1 MNSASIKIVR
11 IFTSALVFFGTLQIK
26 AWEIDLSRRQLEFTD
41 VKDVDQ
47 SARKIQETTETSV
60 FESLFEP
67 SGATQDIVI
76 LNTEK
81 GFVPETITLRKNQ
94 SYRFHIVNVNEK
106 NKNVSFK
113 FDAFSENHNTL
124 FGKPKIFE
132 VQPKQDGI
140 FSFHCPETELKG
152 KVVIINSE
160 RGLASSTSSAK

>member
-1 MNSASIKIVR
+1 MH
-11 IFTSALVFFGTLQIK
+11 IK
-26 AWEIDLSRRQLEFTD
+26 AWEIDMSRRQLEFTE

-47 SARKIQETTETSV
+47 SSKLQNTEPSV

-67 SGATQDIVI
+67 SGAIQDIVI

-94 SYRFHIVNVNEK
+94 VYRFHVVNVDEK

-113 FDAFSENHNTL
+113 FDAFSENHNTV
-124 FGKPKIFE
+124 FGKPKVFQ

-160 RGLASSTSSAK
+160 RGLATSSK

>member
-1 MNSASIKIVR
+1 MNSASIRIVR
-11 IFTSALVFFGTLQIK
+11 LFISSVFFFGTLQIR
-26 AWEIDLSRRQLEFTD
+26 AWEIDMSRRQLEFSE
-41 VKDVDQ
+41 VKEVDQ
-47 SARKIQETTETSV
+47 SAKNKNVETTV

-67 SGATQDIVI
+67 SGAIQDVVI
-76 LNTEK
+76 MNTEK

-94 SYRFHIVNVNEK
+94 TYRFHVVNVNEK

-113 FDAFSENHNTL
+113 FDAFSENHNTI
-124 FGKPKIFE
+124 FGKPKVFQ

-160 RGLASSTSSAK
+160 KDRGIASGK

>member
-1 MNSASIKIVR
+1 MSSASIRIVR
-11 IFTSALVFFGTLQIK
+11 LFTSALVFFSTMQIK
-26 AWEIDLSRRQLEFTD
+26 AWEIDMSRRQLEFTE

-47 SARKIQETTETSV
+47 SSKMQTSESSV
-60 FESLFEP
+60 FESMFEP

-94 SYRFHIVNVNEK
+94 VYRFHVVNVNDK
-106 NKNVSFK
+106 NKNISFK
-113 FDAFSENHNTL
+113 FDAFSENHNTV
-124 FGKPKIFE
+124 FGKPKVFQ

-152 KVVIINSE
+152 KVVIISSD
-160 RGLASSTSSAK
+160 RGIATSSK